1 MSKAPM
7 IMSANVASPIDLNEF
22 ARRAA
27 LKMAEHDF
35 HGFEPVVLAVVE
47 EMLAVGDGQKVED
60 ERAAFEADF
69 ICRWKAQNPKAFAGS
84 EDVEAS
90 VFEMLLKR
98 RADGEYENLVPREAW
113 FSWQSSANR
122 LAQTE
127 PQPSPTQQILDLILE
142 QCRYWHGRD
151 EARRGGFACLY
162 AAAKEI
168 ADKATPVAQD
178 KKPELWAVH
187 AQGPDD
193 LYPAFSREDAEQH
206 AAALNS
212 LSVPDGVQVAAVV
225 VPSPWAP
232 AEHWKYAAEQ
242 ERDARADLRA
252 AALISDKERAELS
265 RYRSGVAK
273 GLLVAAKPKTEESAV
288 ADVAHWEK
296 SLVDMWPADEDDEQG
311 DWHIGTIAD
320 DGYRLPVVTVEAR
333 QYDAPGDSEKIARA
347 LVTLW
352 TQAFA
357 GGLCDMGRAEL
368 NDYRRRLAKGFA
380 VDEGWRQVPVV
391 ATEAMLEEFDSIID
405 HGAEDSHDAWIRLL
419 NAAPIPLTAP
429 LRPTAISKAD
439 HLAGEVGYCEFLQ
452 PTVFGTALFAVP
464 AQGELLDVVD
474 QAEQFIAGFEG
485 DEEQEG
491 IDQLLARL
499 RVVMS
504 ALGGRDE

>member
-1 MSKAPM
+1 M

-27 LKMAEHDF
+27 LKMEEHDF

-84 EDVEAS
+84 EDVQAS
-90 VFEMLLKR
+90 IFEILLKR
-98 RADGEYENLVPREAW
+98 RDDGEYENLVPREAW

-127 PQPSPTQQILDLILE
+127 PQPAPTQQILDLILE

-225 VPSPWAP
+225 VPSPWSP

-242 ERDARADLRA
+242 EREARDALRA

-320 DGYRLPVVTVEAR
+320 DGYRLPVVTVEAS

-352 TQAFA
+352 AQAFA

-391 ATEAMLEEFDSIID
+391 ATGAMLEEFDSIID
-405 HGAEDSHDAWIRLL
+405 HGAEDSHDAWSRLL

-429 LRPTAISKAD
+429 LRRTAISKAD

-452 PTVFGTALFAVP
+452 PTAFGTALFAVP

-474 QAEQFIAGFEG
+474 KAEQFIAGFEG

-491 IDQLLARL
+491 VDRLPARL
-499 RVVMS
+499 RAEVSV
-504 ALGGRDE
+504 LGGRDE